1 MKQEDTQLPSNK
13 KFGLFFSLVFGL
25 LAFYFFD
32 ENITTMSL
40 SFGLL
45 CLTTISLVYI
55 YPKFLTPLNR
65 AWMKFGSLIGKFVSP
80 VVLSFIFFIII
91 SPVALI
97 GKIFG
102 RDELNL
108 KLVDKETFWKKKDLE
123 NTKPSSFNNQ
133 F

>member
-1 MKQEDTQLPSNK
+1 MKQEDKQLPLNK
-13 KFGLFFSLVFGL
+13 KFSLFFSLIFGL
-25 LAFYFFD
+25 LVFYFFD

-45 CLTTISLVYI
+45 CLATSSLVYI
-55 YPKFLTPLNR
+55 YPELLTPFNR
-65 AWMKFGSLIGKFVSP
+65 AWMKFGSLIGKF
-80 VVLSFIFFIII
+80 IT
-91 SPVALI
+91 PVALI

-108 KLVDKETFWKKKDLE
+108 KLVDKEIFWKKKDLE

-133 F
+133 L